1 MNNAISSP
9 FYYNMQTVI
18 ISGASGALGKRI
30 VERFLRGEWRVYA
43 LVRQTEAA
51 KALTADFTPYSSQLN
66 TVVCDLAS
74 MISTQHFMNA
84 STIERC
90 DAVIHCAGGIQA
102 GKSIE
107 ETSAEMVHA
116 MLEINYLTA
125 FNLLRAT
132 LPLLQA
138 RGGTVLTIGANAA
151 LSPEQNKSAYASSK
165 AALIALTQATAHEG
179 KQYGIRANCL
189 VPGTIDTPAN
199 REWGT
204 PTDIAQ
210 WTTPKTIA
218 EAAWMLCGEGG
229 KAISGAILP
238 IR

>member
-1 MNNAISSP
+1 
-9 FYYNMQTVI
+9 MQTVI
-18 ISGASGALGKRI
+18 ISGASGALGKHI
-30 VERFLRGEWRVYA
+30 VERFLRGECYVYA

-51 KALTADFTPYSSQLN
+51 KALTADFGSYSSQLN
-66 TVVCDLAS
+66 AVVCDLAS
-74 MISTQHFMNA
+74 TISMQHFMSA
-84 STIERC
+84 SAIERC

-102 GKSIE
+102 GKPIE
-107 ETSAEMVHA
+107 ETSAEIVHT

-138 RGGTVLTIGANAA
+138 RGGAVLTIGANAA
-151 LSPEQNKSAYASSK
+151 LSPELHKSAYAASK

-179 KQYGIRANCL
+179 RQYGIRANCL
-189 VPGTIDTPAN
+189 VPGTIDTSAN

-210 WTTPKTIA
+210 WITPEAIA
-218 EAAWMLCGEGG
+218 EAAWMLCGESG

-238 IR
+238 MR